1 MGLIRF
7 LKVVL
12 APQSR
17 MFSIQSI
24 PIQLPPMERRFNR
37 TNLLRMDKKN
47 IILGILFLSGGFLLM
62 TWNGMERSKAVQQQ
76 LQEEVQQ
83 NQQALQESSWESESP
98 PTPAT
103 PTELVSSPAVATP
116 VPTMPADIPEE
127 EKILLSG
134 KSLTIELTTHGGAI
148 SRITLNDYTED
159 NPHRT
164 DSPAPMVLNKVSDFP
179 ALGLNRAL
187 NGQIAPMVAFYE
199 LVEKTG
205 TRVRFEAK
213 LPDGLIIERSYSLG
227 ESHDG
232 NSYVV
237 DHQTAFRNPTAN
249 ALSLPSAY
257 LNLGTAA
264 PTKADYMGFN
274 LNASYLMNGDYDNI
288 PASKFA
294 GGGFIIKKEPKEKI
308 EERGIIQWGA
318 VKNQFFVTIYTPDEP
333 AASILARGIRF
344 PMDPTSGKVPMG
356 VTAAL
361 EFPIPVIGPGQV
373 HTIAGSFYA
382 GPKNLDKLE
391 ELGLKQDEVMQLG
404 WFLGMFLGIISFVAK
419 MLLTLLGGIEGIF
432 GNWGIAIILT
442 TFVIRLLLWPLTA
455 KAARASKRMQKL
467 QKPLQQIRE
476 KYQDNPQKLNQEM
489 MKLWKKHKINP
500 LSGCWPVLLQFPIF
514 IAFFNLLRN
523 SSELRFAEFLWMTD
537 LSMPD
542 ASIPLPGGP
551 YPLVGTAI
559 NVLPFLWLVSMYFQ
573 MKMMPTPSIDN
584 AQAKVIKWMPFIF
597 FPFTYYFSSGLVLYW
612 TTTNGFSIFQQ
623 WITNRNRDEED
634 VAIEEEIAE
643 MEDEKKGKL
652 RPGPLLKKKK
662 KPRKKDSGGA

>member
-1 MGLIRF
+1 
-7 LKVVL
+7 
-12 APQSR
+12 
-17 MFSIQSI
+17 
-24 PIQLPPMERRFNR
+24 
-37 TNLLRMDKKN
+37 MDKKS

-62 TWNGMERSKAVQQQ
+62 TWNGMERSKAMQEQ
-76 LQEEVQQ
+76 LQEEVAQ
-83 NQQALQESSWESESP
+83 NEQALQQQGPWEESAP
-98 PTPAT
+98 RPA
-103 PTELVSSPAVATP
+103 PAELLAAPALATP
-116 VPTMPADIPEE
+116 VPTPPAEVAEGETI
-127 EKILLSG
+127 ILSG
-134 KSLTIELTTHGGAI
+134 KGLSLELTTFGGAI
-148 SRITLNDYTED
+148 ATLTLNDYTED
-159 NPHRT
+159 NPHTT
-164 DSPAPMVLNKVSDFP
+164 DNPAPMRLNAVSDSP
-179 ALGLNRAL
+179 ALGLNRAV
-187 NGQIAPMVAFYE
+187 NGQMVPMMAIYTLAEVSE
-199 LVEKTG
+199 
-205 TRVRFEAK
+205 RQVRFTAT
-213 LPDGLIIERSYSLG
+213 LPDGLVIDRTYRLSEGADSNPYLVAH
-227 ESHDG
+227 E
-232 NSYVV
+232 
-237 DHQTAFRNPTAN
+237 TTFRNPTAQ
-249 ALSLPSAY
+249 ALSLPAAY

-264 PTKADYMGFN
+264 PTDADYMGFN

-294 GGGFIIKKEPKEKI
+294 GGGFIFKKQPKDRI
-308 EERGIIQWGA
+308 EERGMVQWGA
-318 VKNQFFVTIYTPDEP
+318 VKNQFFVTIFTPDEP
-333 AASILARGIRF
+333 AQALIARGIRF
-344 PMDPTSGKVPMG
+344 PLNPVSGKIPMG

-361 EFPIPVIGPGQV
+361 EFDIPVIGPGQAY
-373 HTIAGSFYA
+373 TLSGSFYA
-382 GPKNLDKLE
+382 GPKNLDQLE
-391 ELGLKQDEVMQLG
+391 NLGLKQDEVMQLG
-404 WFLGMFLGIISFVAK
+404 WFLGMFLGLISFVAK
-419 MLLTLLGGIEGIF
+419 LLLTLLGGIEGVF

-442 TFVIRLLLWPLTA
+442 TFVIRLFLWPLTA

-523 SSELRFAEFLWMTD
+523 SSDLRFAEFLWMND

-559 NVLPFLWLVSMYFQ
+559 NVLPFIWLVSMYFQ
-573 MKMMPTPSIDN
+573 MKMMPQPSIDN

-612 TTTNGFSIFQQ
+612 TTTNAFSIFQQ

-643 MEDEKKGKL
+643 MEEGKKGRI

-662 KPRKKDSGGA
+662 KSGKKDSREA